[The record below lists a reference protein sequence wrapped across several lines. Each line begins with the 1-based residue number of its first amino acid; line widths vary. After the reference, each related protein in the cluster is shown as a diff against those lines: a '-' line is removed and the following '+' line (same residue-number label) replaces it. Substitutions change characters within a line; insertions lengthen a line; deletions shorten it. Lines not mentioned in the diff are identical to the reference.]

1 MSNETSEMLMQ
12 AAIKAYNGCPFDKSI
27 SLHAFQYITYRDIL
41 RDAGENQSYQPHTD
55 IREHQINSQDVSH
68 LNLPQ

>member
-1 MSNETSEMLMQ
+1 MNNETIVMLIQ
-12 AAIKAYNGCPFDKSI
+12 AAIKAYNSCPFDKSI

-41 RDAGENQSYQPHTD
+41 SDAGENQSYQPHID
-55 IREHQINSQDVSH
+55 NREHQINSQDVSH